1 MENQQTT
8 LDKVMKI
15 SIIVGALIIT
25 SSLAYYLIVF
35 LPQKE
40 TWRMEQQDRDQLLK
54 EQTEK
59 ARKESLMACL
69 DDEQQKK
76 SQTMQGLAKL
86 KRGGKVFDLESS
98 LDDAE
103 KDYQIRKADCFKKYP
118 Q

>member
-1 MENQQTT
+1 MNNQPTI
-8 LDKVMKI
+8 LDKAVKI
-15 SIIVGALIIT
+15 SVITGALIVAL
-25 SSLAYYLIVF
+25 SLAYYLIVF

-59 ARKESLMACL
+59 ARKESLMTCL

-76 SQTMQGLAKL
+76 LQTMQGLAKL
-86 KRGGKVFDLESS
+86 KRDGKVFDLESS
-98 LDDAE
+98 LDDVE
-103 KDYQIRKADCFKKYP
+103 KDYQIKKADCFKKYP